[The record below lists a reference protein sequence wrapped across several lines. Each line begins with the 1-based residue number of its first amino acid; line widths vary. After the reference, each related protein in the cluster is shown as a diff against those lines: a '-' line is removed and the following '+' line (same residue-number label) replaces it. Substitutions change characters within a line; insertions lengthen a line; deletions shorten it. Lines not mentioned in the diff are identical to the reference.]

1 MNKSSALGVSSF
13 QAEKN
18 YAVFRLRAVRLLYKC
33 LLFWVRTVEYVISS
47 SQTCKQL
54 IWQYPFLH
62 ERFKISS
69 YKKAAR
75 EPLGKC
81 VLDCTNSSFANK
93 NIRFFSS
100 NFGIFGQLF
109 SPVGYFIDW
118 LLFYQEENGIWEKQ
132 TGWVNQRK
140 VWIRRW
146 IQHCGVSSYL
156 GIALNW
162 FRLVTLFDWLKKGHG
177 SFSAIQKP
185 KHLAIRYL
193 VVVVSVSRY
202 A

>member
-1 MNKSSALGVSSF
+1 MWRKNKKV
-13 QAEKN
+13 
-18 YAVFRLRAVRLLYKC
+18 
-33 LLFWVRTVEYVISS
+33 
-47 SQTCKQL
+47 
-54 IWQYPFLH
+54 
-62 ERFKISS
+62 
-69 YKKAAR
+69 AR

-81 VLDCTNSSFANK
+81 VADCTNNSFANK

-100 NFGIFGQLF
+100 NFGIFGQFF
-109 SPVGYFIDW
+109 SPAGYAIDW

-146 IQHCGVSSYL
+146 IQNCGVSSYL
-156 GIALNW
+156 GITLNW

-193 VVVVSVSRY
+193 VVVVSISRY
-202 A
+202 RSVNADQSKALFTSVPFWLATVWWDPYVKFR